1 LPTLFAPYELL
12 TRPGG
17 RRVAVVVAVAAAV
30 FVAACALPNVGLL
43 DEGQV
48 GDTPQYRA
56 KGDAVLRG
64 EVPYRDFYLE
74 YPPGAVPVFVA
85 PAIGDDGGYADRFKA
100 LMVAFGIVALALVA
114 IALAVLGAGGARL
127 LAALGFVALAPAA
140 LGPVVIVNYDLWPA
154 ALTAA
159 ALAAVLGGRWRL
171 GHAALGV
178 AAAAK
183 LFPVVLLPLL
193 FLHVRSRARRQEALA
208 GLAVFAA
215 VVGAIVLPFLLLGPG
230 GVRASLESLVR
241 RPLQIESLGASLL
254 LAANQ
259 LGLYDPSVNS
269 DYNSQNLGGA
279 LPDALA
285 AASSLAL
292 VVALVAV
299 YIRFARR
306 AGSREALV
314 VAAAAAVC
322 ASVVLGKVLSPQF
335 LVWLV
340 PLVPLVAGRRGLVA
354 AGLLAAALVLTQL
367 WFPSRY
373 GDVVRLEGEGWLV
386 LARNAVLLALLGVL
400 VGTLRKPRSPRAE
413 PPS

>member
-1 LPTLFAPYELL
+1 
-12 TRPGG
+12 
-17 RRVAVVVAVAAAV
+17 
-30 FVAACALPNVGLL
+30 
-43 DEGQV
+43 
-48 GDTPQYRA
+48 
-56 KGDAVLRG
+56 
-64 EVPYRDFYLE
+64 
-74 YPPGAVPVFVA
+74 
-85 PAIGDDGGYADRFKA
+85 
-100 LMVAFGIVALALVA
+100 
-114 IALAVLGAGGARL
+114 
-127 LAALGFVALAPAA
+127 
-140 LGPVVIVNYDLWPA
+140 VIVNYDLWPA

-292 VVALVAV
+292 VVALVAL